1 MIEETL
7 AKIETA
13 LKEARLADPQNKAKL
28 VLLLE
33 QLRDEVKQEK
43 RREELNSI
51 DLGLRDAAVE
61 FKATHPQLATVVGEL
76 SAMLAKI
83 GI

>member
-7 AKIETA
+7 AKIEA
-13 LKEARLADPQNKAKL
+13 AIVEAHLADPRNKAKL
-28 VLLLE
+28 VSLLE
-33 QLRDEVKQEK
+33 QLRDEVKQQQ
-43 RREELNSI
+43 RRDALNSL